1 VLRELAMGIMKT
13 LSAAMLVAFLAI
25 APPSQATGT
34 PEYLGEYCWATD
46 ATSQGDFLYLR
57 LGILAFGD
65 DHFPV
70 FGTARTQ
77 RGTWVLHG
85 NAELTSSGLQA
96 TLNGSTTDPYFI
108 ATIRIHVDVDRGY
121 FYALGFESP
130 YGTDPLPIS
139 DEGLIDSSSCPD

>member
-1 VLRELAMGIMKT
+1 MGIIKT
-13 LSAAMLVAFLAI
+13 LSAAMLVALVAL
-25 APPSQATGT
+25 APPSQAVGA
-34 PEYLGEYCWATD
+34 PEYFGEYCWAAD

-70 FGTARTQ
+70 FGTATTQ
-77 RGTWVLHG
+77 RGEWVIHG
-85 NAELTSSGLQA
+85 NAEFTSSGLQA

-108 ATIRIHVDVDRGY
+108 ATIQIHVDVDRGY

-130 YGTDPLPIS
+130 YGTEPLPIS
-139 DEGLIDSSSCPD
+139 DEGFIGSVRCPE